1 MFANVKI
8 VCASKKIVCK
18 DKFQL
23 WESYMNDDRSKCFPD
38 YLLKFNMQGFIA
50 QYCLLMLIIFVDYVA
65 RPNVFF
71 RQQN

>member
-1 MFANVKI
+1 MHVNI
-8 VCASKKIVCK
+8 SEYI
-18 DKFQL
+18 
-23 WESYMNDDRSKCFPD
+23 PD